1 MASPAF
7 YTRRFLSNRL
17 PLVFQAP
24 IPRTQRLSA
33 STTAEQATSAKPS
46 PASNPEVDGINVSR
60 GKESR
65 YTDAPPSSN
74 MQSPIS
80 ARRGLPS
87 EAQEGE
93 EQTTTDAQI
102 KNDPRESLEKK
113 RENVRKTGEKPM
125 GKEDF
130 A

>member
-1 MASPAF
+1 MSFPAF
-7 YTRRFLSNRL
+7 YTRRFLWKRV
-17 PLVFQAP
+17 PQAP
-24 IPRTQRLSA
+24 ILKTQRLSA
-33 STTAEQATSAKPS
+33 STSAKSS
-46 PASNPEVDGINVSR
+46 PASNPESDGINVSR

-80 ARRGLPS
+80 SRRGLPS
-87 EAQEGE
+87 ESQEGE

-102 KNDPRESLEKK
+102 KNDPGESLEKK
-113 RENVRKTGEKPM
+113 RENVRKAGEKPM

-130 A
+130 APSS

>member
-1 MASPAF
+1 M
-7 YTRRFLSNRL
+7 
-17 PLVFQAP
+17 Q
-24 IPRTQRLSA
+24 
-33 STTAEQATSAKPS
+33 
-46 PASNPEVDGINVSR
+46 
-60 GKESR
+60 
-65 YTDAPPSSN
+65 PPV
-74 MQSPIS
+74 S

-93 EQTTTDAQI
+93 EQTTIDTQI

-113 RENVRKTGEKPM
+113 RENVRKAGEKPM

>member
-1 MASPAF
+1 MSSPAI

-17 PLVFQAP
+17 PLLFQVPTAT
-24 IPRTQRLSA
+24 IQRLSA

-46 PASNPEVDGINVSR
+46 PASNPESDGINVSR

-113 RENVRKTGEKPM
+113 RENVRKTGEKPI